1 MTCRDVLDRVEAVAA
16 GDEPATP
23 ELRSHLEGCLACAAA
38 LAEAR
43 RVEELLA
50 ARPAPSAPA
59 RFGVAVTSR
68 IRQERWR
75 SEQHIDRMFNAA
87 LLLGVLAITVGL
99 LALFNV
105 NAMAAAFTGSLA
117 ILNRVGEEIVVQA
130 APRFSIYLGAAGFLA
145 TALFVWWWA
154 ERRLSL

>member
-1 MTCRDVLDRVEAVAA
+1 MTCREVLDRIEAVAA

-23 ELRSHLEGCLACAAA
+23 ELRSHLEECLACAAA
-38 LAEAR
+38 LAQAR
-43 RVEELLA
+43 RIESVLA
-50 ARPAPSAPA
+50 ERPAPSAPA
-59 RFGVAVTSR
+59 RFSAALTSR

-75 SEQHIDRMFNAA
+75 SEQQVDRMFNVV
-87 LLLGVLAITVGL
+87 LLAGVLAIAVGV

-117 ILNRVGEEIVVQA
+117 LLNRLSGALVVQA
-130 APRFSIYLGAAGFLA
+130 APAFAAYLGAAGFLA

>member
-1 MTCRDVLDRVEAVAA
+1 MTCREILDRIEAVAA

-23 ELRSHLEGCLACAAA
+23 EFRSHLEGCVACAAA

-43 RVEELLA
+43 RIETMLTT
-50 ARPAPSAPA
+50 RPAPSAPA
-59 RFGVAVTSR
+59 RFSAAIASR

-75 SEQHIDRMFNAA
+75 SEQHIDRMFNVA
-87 LLLGVLAITVGL
+87 LLLGVAAIAIGV

-105 NAMAAAFTGSLA
+105 DAMTAAFTGTFALLTRLS
-117 ILNRVGEEIVVQA
+117 GDIVVQA
-130 APRFSIYLGAAGFLA
+130 APRLSTYLGAAGFLA

>member
-1 MTCRDVLDRVEAVAA
+1 MTCRDVLDRIEALAA
-16 GDEPATP
+16 GDEAATA
-23 ELRSHLEGCLACAAA
+23 ELRAHLEGCLACAAA

-43 RVEELLA
+43 RIEAVLA
-50 ARPAPSAPA
+50 SRPAPPAPA
-59 RFGVAVTSR
+59 RFSAAVTSR

-75 SEQHIDRMFNAA
+75 SEQHVDRLFNVM
-87 LLLGVLAITVGL
+87 LLAGVLAIAVGV

-105 NAMAAAFTGSLA
+105 NAMAAAFTGGLA
-117 ILNRVGEEIVVQA
+117 LLNRLSGEIVVQA
-130 APRFSIYLGAAGFLA
+130 TPAFSTYLGAAGFLV